1 MLAKSSWTTADT
13 YQVDTCCIDKKDSV
27 KLSEAINS
35 MFSWYQHSARCYVYL
50 ADVEDLDPVPDDMNE
65 TEAQHL
71 LTMYAIFRLERFCAS
86 KWFTRGWTLQELLAP
101 AMVEF
106 FSRDGDLLGNRNSL
120 AVDIHET
127 TGIPAQ
133 ALQETYVQLSNFSI
147 DERMAW
153 AKGRETKR
161 QEDAAYSL
169 LGIFGVHMSP
179 IYGEGRENA
188 FIRLRWE
195 IERKATISQ
204 TAGVM
209 ATNEGLP
216 NISHPSIAS
225 QQPVKAIDVGI
236 QAFDVGDRYS
246 HQSSSDSIPKSSEK
260 EMKLWWEKAMAA
272 NMSTTSAYE
281 KAAVLLV
288 SWEKE
293 PDDWW
298 GASMQVCD
306 RNLHIYVHV
315 LEGIRQATFHRHD
328 RLYCTRKKILLR
340 MLMQGQVNR
349 LNDVFHKR
357 FGFHTETV
365 ILEASRD
372 PQQWPL
378 LKFIK
383 QNDGP
388 HNLLIV
394 YYTGQSVLHTD
405 HVLTPDLHWHVSL
418 DILRSNNVNA
428 DVLMIVDSACDI
440 DLTLDRGAE
449 IDPSCRPNQ
458 AKQLELLCAC
468 GSDQTTA
475 SPGPKSFTYAL
486 ISALD
491 EFANEKTGNLL
502 STFRLNQRICGD
514 PQREDYAPSI
524 LWSSSPNENHISLG
538 PIRKAP
544 IMGSQRQEKAKG
556 YLKLGLELS
565 NDALSQAQIENLTQ
579 ALVAL
584 GREQGLGLCDIDW
597 LGFNVKG
604 RAVK

>member
-1 MLAKSSWTTADT
+1 
-13 YQVDTCCIDKKDSV
+13 
-27 KLSEAINS
+27 
-35 MFSWYQHSARCYVYL
+35 
-50 ADVEDLDPVPDDMNE
+50 
-65 TEAQHL
+65 
-71 LTMYAIFRLERFCAS
+71 
-86 KWFTRGWTLQELLAP
+86 
-101 AMVEF
+101 
-106 FSRDGDLLGNRNSL
+106 
-120 AVDIHET
+120 
-127 TGIPAQ
+127 
-133 ALQETYVQLSNFSI
+133 
-147 DERMAW
+147 
-153 AKGRETKR
+153 
-161 QEDAAYSL
+161 
-169 LGIFGVHMSP
+169 
-179 IYGEGRENA
+179 
-188 FIRLRWE
+188 
-195 IERKATISQ
+195 
-204 TAGVM
+204 M

-225 QQPVKAIDVGI
+225 QQPVKAIDVRK

-298 GASMQVCD
+298 GASMQ
-306 RNLHIYVHV
+306 
-315 LEGIRQATFHRHD
+315 
-328 RLYCTRKKILLR
+328 KILLR